1 MPKEHGVKN
10 RRSIVFA
17 GIFIL
22 FSASALFPCTLA
34 VISGKA
40 ARNGRAL
47 MWKNR
52 DTDKIDNK
60 TLYIQGPKYAF
71 IALVDA
77 GDKKG
82 DEAWGG
88 LNSEGFAIMNSQ
100 TDDQGLP
107 GKDGADNGRFMKRAL
122 GECANLA
129 DFEALM
135 ERSKGTLDLTANFGV
150 IDAEG
155 NACFFETSPANF
167 VKFDAKD
174 PRVAP
179 FGYLVRT
186 NYGFTSPDNLQGGGY
201 IRFERISHIIQSGY
215 GQGRID
221 AKFILQEAS
230 RDLVHEKLHSYPLTR
245 ELPEDP
251 AAPLYVNT
259 NDTINRN
266 SSVSVIVFEAA
277 PSRDK
282 ARLATIWVSLGQPVS
297 SVAVPMW
304 VQAGKVPSVTTGP
317 ATAPLNDFT
326 KRLVGYLYPD
336 QRGRMKQYLNV
347 NRLRTLG
354 GEGVLK
360 KLFAIEDQALERT
373 ETLLIAWEKE
383 KPLPAE
389 VADFQEKLAVWVYES
404 LKAAFPDIR

>member
-1 MPKEHGVKN
+1 MSEKHRIKL
-10 RRSIVFA
+10 RRSAVFA
-17 GIFIL
+17 GIFL
-22 FSASALFPCTLA
+22 FLFISSLYPCTLA
-34 VISGKA
+34 VISGRA
-40 ARNGRAL
+40 TRSGRAL
-47 MWKNR
+47 LWKNR

-60 TLYIQGPKYAF
+60 TLYIQGSKYAF
-71 IALVDA
+71 MALVNAEDE
-77 GDKKG
+77 KG

-100 TDDQGLP
+100 TDDQGMP

-122 GECANLA
+122 GECANVA

-155 NACFFETSPANF
+155 NACFFETSPMSF
-167 VKFDAKD
+167 VKFDAGD

-186 NYGFTSPDNLQGGGY
+186 NYGFTSPDNLKGGGY

-221 AKFILQEAS
+221 PKFILQEAS

-245 ELPEDP
+245 NLPEDP
-251 AAPLYVNT
+251 ASPLYINT

-266 SSVSVIVFEAA
+266 SSVSVILFEAA

-282 ARLATIWVSLGQPVS
+282 AYLATMWVSLGQPVS

-304 VQAGKVPSVTTGP
+304 TQAGKVPSVTTGP
-317 ATAPLNDFT
+317 ATAPLNDFS
-326 KRLVGYLYPD
+326 KRLVSYLYPD

-347 NRLRTLG
+347 NRLRTYG
-354 GEGVLK
+354 GEGVLEK
-360 KLFAIEDQALERT
+360 IFRIEDQALEKARIR
-373 ETLLIAWEKE
+373 LAAWENLR
-383 KPLPAE
+383 PLPNE
-389 VADFQEKLAVWVYES
+389 IADFQEKLAAWVYES
-404 LKAAFPDIR
+404 LKTAFPDI

>member
-1 MPKEHGVKN
+1 MPNEHGIKN
-10 RRSIVFA
+10 RRSVVFA
-17 GIFIL
+17 GIFML
-22 FSASALFPCTLA
+22 FSVSALFPCTLA

-77 GDKKG
+77 EDEKG

-107 GKDGADNGRFMKRAL
+107 GKDGADNGQFMKRAL
-122 GECANLA
+122 GECANMA

-135 ERSKGTLDLTANFGV
+135 ERSKGALDLTANFGV

-186 NYGFTSPDNLQGGGY
+186 NYGFTSLDNLRGGGY

-230 RDLVHEKLHSYPLTR
+230 RDLAHEKLHSYPLTR

-251 AAPLYVNT
+251 ASPVYVNT

-282 ARLATIWVSLGQPVS
+282 AYLATMWVSLGQPVS

-304 VQAGKVPSVTTGP
+304 PQAGRVPSVTTGP

-326 KRLVGYLYPD
+326 KRLVGTLYPD

-347 NRLRTLG
+347 NRLRTCG

-360 KLFAIEDQALERT
+360 KLFTIEDQALERAWT
-373 ETLLIAWEKE
+373 KLAAWEKA

-389 VADFQEKLAVWVYES
+389 VADFQEKLAAWVYES

>member
-1 MPKEHGVKN
+1 MPNEHGIKN
-10 RRSIVFA
+10 RRSVVFA
-17 GIFIL
+17 GIFML
-22 FSASALFPCTLA
+22 FSVSALFPCTLA

-77 GDKKG
+77 EDEKG

-107 GKDGADNGRFMKRAL
+107 GKDGADNGQFMKRAL
-122 GECANLA
+122 GECANMA

-135 ERSKGTLDLTANFGV
+135 ERSKGALDLTANFGV

-186 NYGFTSPDNLQGGGY
+186 NYGFTSPDNLRGGGY

-230 RDLVHEKLHSYPLTR
+230 RDLAHEKLHSYPLTR

-251 AAPLYVNT
+251 ASPVYVNT

-282 ARLATIWVSLGQPVS
+282 AYLATMWVSLGQPVS

-304 VQAGKVPSVTTGP
+304 PQAGRVPSVTTGP

-326 KRLVGYLYPD
+326 KRLVGTLYPD

-347 NRLRTLG
+347 NRLRTCG

-360 KLFAIEDQALERT
+360 KLFRIEDQALERAWT
-373 ETLLIAWEKE
+373 KLAAWEKA
-383 KPLPAE
+383 KPMPAE
-389 VADFQEKLAVWVYES
+389 VADFQEKLAAWVYES

>member
-1 MPKEHGVKN
+1 MPNEHGIKN
-10 RRSIVFA
+10 RRSVVFA
-17 GIFIL
+17 GIFML
-22 FSASALFPCTLA
+22 FSVSALFPCTLA

-77 GDKKG
+77 EDEKG

-107 GKDGADNGRFMKRAL
+107 GKDGADNGQFMKRAL
-122 GECANLA
+122 GECANMA

-135 ERSKGTLDLTANFGV
+135 ERSKGALDLTANFGV

-186 NYGFTSPDNLQGGGY
+186 NYGFTSPDNLRGGGY

-230 RDLVHEKLHSYPLTR
+230 RDLAHEKLHSYPLTR

-251 AAPLYVNT
+251 ASPVYVNT

-282 ARLATIWVSLGQPVS
+282 AYLATMWVSLGQPVS

-304 VQAGKVPSVTTGP
+304 PQAGRVPSVTTGP
-317 ATAPLNDFT
+317 VTAPLNDFT
-326 KRLVGYLYPD
+326 KRLVGTLYPD

-347 NRLRTLG
+347 NRLRTCG

-360 KLFAIEDQALERT
+360 KLFRIEDQALERAWT
-373 ETLLIAWEKE
+373 KLAAWEKA
-383 KPLPAE
+383 KPMPAE
-389 VADFQEKLAVWVYES
+389 VADFQEKLAAWVYES

>member
-1 MPKEHGVKN
+1 MPNEHGIKN
-10 RRSIVFA
+10 RRSVVFA
-17 GIFIL
+17 GIFML
-22 FSASALFPCTLA
+22 FSVSALFPCTLA

-77 GDKKG
+77 EDEKG

-107 GKDGADNGRFMKRAL
+107 GKDGADNGQFMKRAL
-122 GECANLA
+122 GECANMA

-135 ERSKGTLDLTANFGV
+135 ERSKGALDLTANFGV

-186 NYGFTSPDNLQGGGY
+186 NYGFTSLDNLRGGGY

-230 RDLVHEKLHSYPLTR
+230 RDLAHEKLHSYPLTR

-251 AAPLYVNT
+251 ASPVYVNT

-282 ARLATIWVSLGQPVS
+282 AYLATMWVSLGQPVS

-304 VQAGKVPSVTTGP
+304 PQAGRVPSVTTGP

-326 KRLVGYLYPD
+326 KRLVGTLYPD

-347 NRLRTLG
+347 NRLRTCG

-360 KLFAIEDQALERT
+360 KLFRIEDQALERAWT
-373 ETLLIAWEKE
+373 KLAAWEKA
-383 KPLPAE
+383 KPMPAE
-389 VADFQEKLAVWVYES
+389 VADFQEKLAAWVYES

>member
-1 MPKEHGVKN
+1 M
-10 RRSIVFA
+10 F
-17 GIFIL
+17 
-22 FSASALFPCTLA
+22 FSVNALFPCTLA
-34 VISGKA
+34 VLSGKA
-40 ARNGRAL
+40 TRNGRAL
-47 MWKNR
+47 LWKNR
-52 DTDKIDNK
+52 DTDMIDNK
-60 TLYIQGPKYAF
+60 TLWIQGPKYAF
-71 IALVDA
+71 IALVNA
-77 GDKKG
+77 GDGKG

-100 TDDQGLP
+100 TDDQGQP
-107 GKDGADNGRFMKRAL
+107 GKEGADNGRFMKRAL
-122 GECANLA
+122 GECASVA
-129 DFEALM
+129 DFETLM
-135 ERSKGTLDLTANFGV
+135 ERSKGTLDLMANFGV

-155 NACFFETSPANF
+155 NACFFETSPTNF

-174 PRVAP
+174 PCVAP

-186 NYGFTSPDNLQGGGY
+186 NYGFTSPDNLKGGGY

-245 ELPEDP
+245 DLPEDP
-251 AAPLYVNT
+251 ASPLYINT

-266 SSVSVIVFEAA
+266 SSVSVVVFEAA

-282 ARLATIWVSLGQPVS
+282 AHLATMWVSLGQPVS

-304 VQAGKVPSVTTGP
+304 PQAGKVPSVTTGP

-326 KRLVGYLYPD
+326 KRLVSYLYPD
-336 QRGRMKQYLNV
+336 KRGRMRQYLDV
-347 NRLRTLG
+347 NRLRTYG
-354 GEGVLK
+354 GEGVLEK
-360 KLFAIEDQALERT
+360 TFRIENQVLEKAWAR
-373 ETLLIAWEKE
+373 LAAWENV

-389 VADFQEKLAVWVYES
+389 VADVQEKLAAWVYES
-404 LKAAFPDIR
+404 LKAAFPDI